1 MFEKIR
7 KRIDCIKY
15 TLDHRKALQRLANE
29 KGYSFP
35 FHDLDKVFLYP
46 FLGKHYTQILHRAW
60 SRHHYRNGDIKD
72 KVQAAFDW
80 ESARFTT
87 PDKPLDA
94 FFMTMR
100 PYLRSL
106 EDAMSYFIALCRK
119 ISTAQHDESSRYWKD
134 QYKADLLEHQ
144 RKEQEY
150 LKIGVELNER
160 WKALKSAQ

>member
-1 MFEKIR
+1 MLEEVRELK
-7 KRIDCIKY
+7 
-15 TLDHRKALQRLANE
+15 LDA
-29 KGYSFP
+29 
-35 FHDLDKVFLYP
+35 
-46 FLGKHYTQILHRAW
+46 
-60 SRHHYRNGDIKD
+60 
-72 KVQAAFDW
+72 
-80 ESARFTT
+80 
-87 PDKPLDA
+87 DKPLDA

>member
-1 MFEKIR
+1 
-7 KRIDCIKY
+7 
-15 TLDHRKALQRLANE
+15 
-29 KGYSFP
+29 
-35 FHDLDKVFLYP
+35 
-46 FLGKHYTQILHRAW
+46 
-60 SRHHYRNGDIKD
+60 
-72 KVQAAFDW
+72 
-80 ESARFTT
+80 
-87 PDKPLDA
+87 PLDA

-119 ISTAQHDESSRYWKD
+119 INTAQHDESSRYWKD